1 MNVIRVENVKKI
13 FTYGIAQPVEALRGV
28 SFEIKGGESV
38 AIMGPSGAGKST
50 LLQILGTLDK
60 PTEGKILY
68 DDLDIQSLSSAGLAK
83 FRNSKIGFVF
93 QFHHLLP
100 EFSAVENVM
109 LPALIEGKGK
119 REARKM
125 AEQILDKME
134 LGDRLDHRPG
144 ELSGGEQQRVAVARA
159 AVLKPDIILADEPT
173 GNLDTVTGEKIFQL
187 LLQLNR
193 EEGMTL
199 VVVTHSPVLAG
210 KLGKIIN
217 MADGRILN
225 RTG

>member
-1 MNVIRVENVKKI
+1 MKEIRGENVKKV
-13 FTYGIAQPVEALRGV
+13 FTYGIAQPVVALRGV

-68 DDLDIQSLSSAGLAK
+68 DNLDVQSLSSAELAK

-100 EFSAVENVM
+100 EFSALENVM

-173 GNLDTVTGEKIFQL
+173 GNLDTATGDKIFQL
-187 LLQLNR
+187 LLQLNQ
-193 EEGMTL
+193 EYGMTL
-199 VVVTHSPVLAG
+199 VVVTHSPVIAE
-210 KLGKIIN
+210 KLSRTIH
-217 MADGRILN
+217 MADGSILN
-225 RTG
+225 DMS

>member
-1 MNVIRVENVKKI
+1 MKAITVENVKKV
-13 FTYGIAQPVEALRGV
+13 FTYGIAQPVEALREV

-50 LLQILGTLDK
+50 LLQILGTLDS
-60 PTEGKILY
+60 PTDGRVLY
-68 DDLDIQSLSSAGLAK
+68 DGLDIKSLSSSRLAE
-83 FRNSKIGFVF
+83 FRNSRIGFVF

-109 LPALIEGKGK
+109 LPALIGGKNR
-119 REARKM
+119 REARKT
-125 AEQILDKME
+125 AEQILEKMG

-173 GNLDTVTGEKIFQL
+173 GNLDTVTGDKIFQL
-187 LLQLNR
+187 LLQLNK

-199 VVVTHSPVLAG
+199 VVVTHSPSLAG
-210 KLGKIIN
+210 KMSRVIN
-217 MADGRILN
+217 MADGKILDDA
-225 RTG
+225 T